1 MQTQNG
7 ETRSLTRFEVGYQLG
22 PGGICNFVFREEAW
36 MVGWGVARGEGR
48 FGKSVEV
55 ENEFIRTLFSR
66 AVDKGYSK

>member
-1 MQTQNG
+1 
-7 ETRSLTRFEVGYQLG
+7 
-22 PGGICNFVFREEAW
+22 